1 MLIELARY
9 TMLFALTAVGL
20 QTVLLAPTLWS
31 GGSAVAIKLGFR
43 QACFSAALTFFS
55 FCVLLWAFGTRDF
68 SVAAVFENFDAR
80 SGGLYALQAFC
91 SSREG
96 FFFIFI
102 VILSAA
108 FQIGFSAKDLAT
120 YQERGRYLF
129 AAGVILFSL
138 TALMLATADPFVR
151 IDEPPFDGAG
161 FPAAWRPAHKTLEV
175 LLIFAA
181 GAALTV
187 SFVKTVC
194 MHSKGRA
201 FAVPAFRCGLV
212 ATACL
217 TGAAGMKLMTGFTTA
232 ENGALWHFTADN
244 SLLLAILTLAAGQT
258 VLLYFRI
265 GGMRVFTGW
274 VLTLSLMSAAF
285 SAAYFFAGEYR
296 LFVLSA
302 DEVYFPNPVAALCA
316 FTAFT
321 CFLLFLCSVAGRRTP
336 PDAAFDILSRET
348 FAGMAVAVLTAA
360 GFSVGALSLL
370 PALFMFLPDLPLRLL
385 PALFAK
391 VLSGSVVAAAVLFFI
406 ASKRRRI
413 GGGGAAVRAKTESV
427 FWGLFLPAACLCLW
441 KVQNGAAVVLFAL
454 PSVLILNAFFTERT
468 FTIPSSFPDAVRT
481 LREVRPAAAGG
492 FLCAAGAVVFSVALA
507 FSLYGGEAHDAIL
520 PMDGETDLPCR
531 IERLD
536 AKSGGRLICSGD
548 AGIVGGK
555 AVFQWPE
562 RKLNAR
568 VLQMERFTFRLT
580 ELKQTAE
587 SELTVRSV
595 AHPLLPLAGT
605 GLFMVGCG
613 LAFLFLSVKRGAV
626 R

>member
-9 TMLFALTAVGL
+9 TILFALTAVGL

-43 QACFSAALTFFS
+43 QAWFSTALTFFS
-55 FCVLLWAFGTRDF
+55 FFVLLWAFGTRDF

-80 SGGLYALQAFC
+80 SGALYALQAFC

-108 FQIGFSAKDLAT
+108 FQIGFSSKDLAT

-181 GAALTV
+181 GAVLTV

-232 ENGALWHFTADN
+232 ENGTLWHFTADN
-244 SLLLAILTLAAGQT
+244 SLLLAILMLAAGQT

-265 GGMRVFTGW
+265 ESRIFTGW
-274 VLTLSLMSAAF
+274 VLSLSLMSAAF

-296 LFVLSA
+296 LFALSA
-302 DEVYFPNPVAALCA
+302 DEVYFPNPVTALCA
-316 FTAFT
+316 FTAFI

-336 PDAAFDILSRET
+336 PDAAFEILSRET

-360 GFSVGALSLL
+360 GLSVGALSLL

-391 VLSGSVVAAAVLFFI
+391 VLSGSVTAAAVLLLV
-406 ASKRRRI
+406 ASRRRRT
-413 GGGGAAVRAKTESV
+413 GGGRAIVCGKTEIV
-427 FWGLFLPAACLCLW
+427 FWVLFLLAFCLCLW
-441 KVQNGAAVVLFAL
+441 KVRNGAAVVLFAL
-454 PSVLILNAFFTERT
+454 PSVLMLGAFFTGRAVSV
-468 FTIPSSFPDAVRT
+468 PSSFSGVAVA
-481 LREVRPAAAGG
+481 LRKIRPETAGG

-507 FSLYGGEAHDAIL
+507 FSLYGGEGHDAIL
-520 PMDGETDLPCR
+520 PLDGEIDLPCR

-555 AVFQWPE
+555 AAFQWPE
-562 RKLNAR
+562 KKLNAR
-568 VLQMERFTFRLT
+568 ILQMEAFSFHLT

-595 AHPLLPLAGT
+595 SHPLLPLAGT
-605 GLFMVGCG
+605 GLFMTECG
-613 LAFLFLSVKRGAV
+613 LLFLFLSANRGAA